1 MELEFK
7 AGETNQPTQTYK
19 LADPTKEGRMIFNVG
34 GKEWMVVEASGDIY
48 VRGTKVDSDRKVYEC
63 VREWLNVAMPGR
75 L

>member
-1 MELEFK
+1 MEFDSK
-7 AGETNQPTQTYK
+7 AVQPIAQFQM
-19 LADPTKEGRMIFNVG
+19 PVEGRMIFNVG